1 MDKAGE
7 AALSLILI
15 YNLSCGFVLHGFI
28 IKQNKDQTY
37 PVLWGQKSEAATN
50 INQPLIHV
58 NFCLSLIS
66 VVVKC
71 KVSACSDIKGTLLLI

>member
-1 MDKAGE
+1 MDKAVE

-28 IKQNKDQTY
+28 IKKNKDQTY

-58 NFCLSLIS
+58 IFFVSYLSCGQMQSL
-66 VVVKC
+66 C
-71 KVSACSDIKGTLLLI
+71 MF